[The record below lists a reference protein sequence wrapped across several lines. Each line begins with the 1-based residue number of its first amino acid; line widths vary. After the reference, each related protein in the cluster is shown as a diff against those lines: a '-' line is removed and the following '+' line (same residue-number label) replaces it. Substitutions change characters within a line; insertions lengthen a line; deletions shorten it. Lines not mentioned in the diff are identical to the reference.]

1 MAIQGEAVA
10 DNELVAAGVT
20 ALHKHKL
27 NSNDPPDGPVDFAKQ
42 QATALVI
49 ENRTDDPAD
58 PANGQI
64 WLRTDL

>member
-1 MAIQGEAVA
+1 MAIQSEQPGHKDLVGGEA
-10 DNELVAAGVT
+10 T

-27 NSNDPPDGPVDFAKQ
+27 NALDPPDGAVDFNKQ
-42 QATALVI
+42 QAVALII
-49 ENRTDDPAD
+49 ENRTEDPST